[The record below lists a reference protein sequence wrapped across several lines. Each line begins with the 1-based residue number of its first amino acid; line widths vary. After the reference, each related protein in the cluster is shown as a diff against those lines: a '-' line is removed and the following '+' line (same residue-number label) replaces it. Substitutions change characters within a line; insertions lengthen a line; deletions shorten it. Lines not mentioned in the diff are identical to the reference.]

1 MAKLSDNQKDV
12 VLNKLA
18 ELASELQP
26 SGVSKKA
33 SLSIEDK
40 ERMVQ
45 SVLADPTGRGMR
57 RIA

>member
-26 SGVSKKA
+26 SGSKKQA
-33 SLSIEDK
+33 SLSLED
-40 ERMVQ
+40 
-45 SVLADPTGRGMR
+45 
-57 RIA
+57 